1 MTQSGGGEPPAD
13 DDRDD
18 EEVVDEDDDAYAEDG
33 DDVVEIGTVSKAHG
47 VRGEVLVV
55 LIDPA
60 STTLDDVETVWIG
73 DAQHTVNQAR
83 PIGGAYLLA
92 LEGLTDRDAAAAL
105 RGRSVSVARDAIVLD
120 DQQILYAD
128 LIGCRCELPDGTA
141 WGTIVA
147 IELGPQD
154 RLVVH
159 HDHKLDGTPG
169 DVERLVPF
177 VDAFIA
183 SIDIEAGR
191 VVITPPEG
199 MPEEPR

>member
-1 MTQSGGGEPPAD
+1 MSDAD
-13 DDRDD
+13 R
-18 EEVVDEDDDAYAEDG
+18 EER
-33 DDVVEIGTVSKAHG
+33 VEVGTVSKAHG

-55 LIDPA
+55 VHDPD
-60 STTLDDVETVWIG
+60 STTLEDADVVWIG
-73 DAQHTVNQAR
+73 ERRFDVRQAR
-83 PIGGAYLLA
+83 PIGGAYLL
-92 LEGLTDRDAAAAL
+92 LLDGLTDRDAAAAL
-105 RGRSVSVARDAIVLD
+105 RGQPVAVHRDAIDLD
-120 DQQILYAD
+120 EGEVLYAD
-128 LIGCRCELPDGTA
+128 LVGCRCELPDGTP

-169 DVERLVPF
+169 DVERLLPI

-183 SIDIEAGR
+183 SIDVEGGK
-191 VVITPPEG
+191 VVITPPED